1 VFLLPIPQISI
12 LSYLLELWY
21 QISELN
27 DERVISL
34 DNKSHLCYNSSY
46 TMELMMIDTEQI
58 YSQCVYDVD
67 NRYVNLRLKSYGVSQ
82 GGSFS
87 LLMTDTSNDPKLDQ
101 EISIFLTPDDLREVI
116 VSLTEALEKNER
128 RN

>member
-1 VFLLPIPQISI
+1 
-12 LSYLLELWY
+12 
-21 QISELN
+21 
-27 DERVISL
+27 
-34 DNKSHLCYNSSY
+34 
-46 TMELMMIDTEQI
+46 MIDTEQI

-67 NRYVNLRLKSYGVSQ
+67 NRYVTLRLKNCGVNQ
-82 GGSFS
+82 MGSFWLIMS
-87 LLMTDTSNDPKLDQ
+87 DTSNDTKLDQ